1 MNARICRLL
10 LCAALVTLPATITP
24 RDATAGVS
32 WSISVFDGPLAVH
45 GHWIDRAPYGRCW
58 YPGYVA
64 AGWRPYCD
72 GYWMWTDY
80 GWYWY
85 SDEPWAWATYHYGRW
100 VYDPYY
106 GWIWVPGTEWGPSW
120 VSWREG
126 GGYVGWAPL
135 PPACDFGPTG
145 VLIVR
150 EAYIP
155 PSFFVFVHVNR
166 FCDPIRPRTVIINN
180 TTIINK
186 TVNITHVKRVNNVVV
201 NHGPKVEVVEKVSTR
216 KFTEAPRVDR
226 RAEPRV
232 ESRRQ
237 PTRPAPKIIRP
248 EPTPTPTPEKPAV
261 EKPPVVKQPE
271 AKQPETKTW
280 TPPAK
285 STPPSFMRRSDE
297 STPPPAYNPYRRQY
311 WPPSTAPDSVHPRTK
326 YVPPPPPSSEP
337 EGRSPKADRPQRD
350 ESPRVKKQ
358 PQQQPPAEEQ
368 SNGRRNRHGRD
379 ERYD

>member
-1 MNARICRLL
+1 MKTMIRGLL
-10 LCAALVTLPATITP
+10 LIVAIAALPALAP
-24 RDATAGVS
+24 RESVAGVS

-45 GHWIDRAPYGRCW
+45 GRWIDRAPYGRCW

-64 AGWRPYCD
+64 SGWRPYSD

-106 GWIWVPGTEWGPSW
+106 GWIWAPGTEWGPSW

-145 VLIVR
+145 AFIIR

-166 FCDPIRPRTVIINN
+166 FCEPVRPRTVIINN

-186 TVNITHVKRVNNVVV
+186 TVNITKITRVNNVVV
-201 NHGPKVEVVEKVSTR
+201 NHGPKIEVVEKVSTR
-216 KFTEAPRVDR
+216 KFTEAPKV
-226 RAEPRV
+226 EPRF
-232 ESRRQ
+232 ESGPRSVR
-237 PTRPAPKIIRP
+237 PTPRIIRP
-248 EPTPTPTPEKPAV
+248 QPTVVAKQSEPEQPKPAQ
-261 EKPPVVKQPE
+261 VKSPTS
-271 AKQPETKTW
+271 APATKL
-280 TPPAK
+280 
-285 STPPSFMRRSDE
+285 PPSWLARRSNE
-297 STPPPAYNPYRRQY
+297 SEPQPVPRQYRRQY
-311 WPPSTAPDSVHPRTK
+311 WPPSTAPDSVEPRPK
-326 YVPPPPPSSEP
+326 VVPPPPPPAPADSERKSRKGDP
-337 EGRSPKADRPQRD
+337 PTREEPTREEP
-350 ESPRVKKQ
+350 SPRR
-358 PQQQPPAEEQ
+358 
-368 SNGRRNRHGRD
+368 GNRQAASQ
-379 ERYD
+379 YD